1 MGIHEATPL
10 PQLVNTLRQGCLAL
24 SRTCV
29 RYNKRLEWLHSRK
42 RKSAR
47 FSDDHTT
54 RLGVRVTLRRT
65 ESVHEDFI
73 GSCLHPVTK
82 STCFQIRLQHVRVPI
97 RQQYIHDPIKKVD
110 SLAEEYS
117 LHRSNPH
124 DEAYWH
130 DHPHLLIYCLTSV
143 GKIRVYMHAETSSG
157 FKSNARSK
165 KENQCQHLHAPQPRG
180 STRA

>member
-10 PQLVNTLRQGCLAL
+10 PQLVNTLRQGCLAP
-24 SRTCV
+24 SRTCA
-29 RYNKRLEWLHSRK
+29 RYNKRLERLHSRK

-54 RLGVRVTLRRT
+54 RLGVRVMLRRT
-65 ESVHEDFI
+65 ESVHEDLI
-73 GSCLHPVTK
+73 GSCLHPVTT
-82 STCFQIRLQHVRVPI
+82 STCFRIRLQYVRVPIRQHVRVPI
-97 RQQYIHDPIKKVD
+97 RQQYIHSPIERID

-130 DHPHLLIYCLTSV
+130 DDAYWVSPIHTC
-143 GKIRVYMHAETSSG
+143 SST
-157 FKSNARSK
+157 A
-165 KENQCQHLHAPQPRG
+165 
-180 STRA
+180 